1 MVASSTLQVCPY
13 IYTVRSSA
21 YKCSSRRFL
30 RFLKSWLW
38 EGIGRIVEESLG
50 ERGFTQENQGC
61 VRDGMSSGAL
71 RLRRRA
77 DRGLGRMRGRLAGT
91 AGGQNMWGGPEETEF
106 PGREPGGLVLSA
118 TAKGRGHPHYRAA
131 TLFGC

>member
-91 AGGQNMWGGPEETEF
+91 AGGQNMWGGPDEIECL
-106 PGREPGGLVLSA
+106 GRGPVGLFLSVLGE
-118 TAKGRGHPHYRAA
+118 GRGHPHYRGA